1 MKAFLCVA
9 LCVLVLTV
17 PMSAFAEVHAFR
29 ETNGRSHVGTF
40 QKLQDDKVFV
50 RVRNK
55 TSQLSFWSLS
65 KADQQYVLS
74 LVKSDPL
81 VSSNLKPAED
91 PREWTDMGGNKTAAR
106 FVELKAGAIVVLVID
121 GKRVEFAFGNFS
133 KADQDYVRSQVQG
146 TASSNFSPAENPQV
160 PNSIGLLPTT
170 PQVPATSP
178 PFSNYTT
185 TGQTTPP
192 TATPNFEPFLT
203 SPTTQPS
210 SAVPAANAP
219 MQAASSPA
227 TSAPAFDSRSP
238 QPLRSPNRVS
248 PPNDANVAVYTCSS
262 CNKQVPSNATESCP
276 HCHVRFDYVENEN
289 GQRSYTTGGMF
300 RTGRQSLGVIKLA
313 IFVTIAAC
321 SWAGKKLMKW

>member
-9 LCVLVLTV
+9 LCVLGLTV
-17 PMSAFAEVHAFR
+17 PMSALAEVHAFR

-91 PREWTDMGGNKTAAR
+91 PREWTDARGNKTAAR

-133 KADQDYVRSQVQG
+133 KTDQDYVRSQVQG
-146 TASSNFSPAENPQV
+146 TASSNFIPPENAQV
-160 PNSIGLLPTT
+160 PALPQAPGSSGLPNIT
-170 PQVPATSP
+170 PQVPATSQ
-178 PFSNYTT
+178 PFSNNTT

-192 TATPNFEPFLT
+192 AATPNFEPFLT

-210 SAVPAANAP
+210 SAAPAANAP

-227 TSAPAFDSRSP
+227 TPAPTFDSRSP
-238 QPLRSPNRVS
+238 QLLRSPNQVT
-248 PPNDANVAVYTCSS
+248 PPSDANVAVYTCSN
-262 CNKQVPSNATESCP
+262 CNKQVPSSVTE
-276 HCHVRFDYVENEN
+276 
-289 GQRSYTTGGMF
+289 
-300 RTGRQSLGVIKLA
+300 
-313 IFVTIAAC
+313 
-321 SWAGKKLMKW
+321 